1 MVLRK
6 STEVPTKYFVAVQ
19 GTATFNPDTIQATSL
34 DFLFIFVNGIFVA

>member
-19 GTATFNPDTIQATSL
+19 GTATFSQGSAKATSL
-34 DFLFIFVNGIFVA
+34 DFLFIFVNGIFVG